1 MEVEVDEV
9 AFEIVARSGQG
20 QNNNNKLKSSLFA
33 LAHIQ
38 SEIVVFASS
47 NLLHPFWRPYSSRS
61 EESYLQ
67 GTSSIRC
74 MSWRC
79 TSKLP

>member
-1 MEVEVDEV
+1 VEVEVDEV

-33 LAHIQ
+33 LAHIE

-47 NLLHPFWRPYSSRS
+47 NLLHPF
-61 EESYLQ
+61 
-67 GTSSIRC
+67 
-74 MSWRC
+74 
-79 TSKLP
+79 